1 MTEELK
7 RKHAEAWLN
16 IAKAMLIDA
25 NAEISI
31 KFAIEILQGIRDSF
45 KEDLEQEIQGLT
57 EWGLG
62 YIECSKDTLSGLEA
76 KIEELK
82 KGLDSLQIKN
92 EENGRHE

>member
-16 IAKAMLIDA
+16 VTKAMLIDA

-45 KEDLEQEIQGLT
+45 KGRLRTRETRFDRM
-57 EWGLG
+57 GLG
-62 YIECSKDTLSGLEA
+62 LQECSKDTLSGLEA

-92 EENGRHE
+92 EENGK